1 MMTGIAVP
9 AKIADRAPSAA
20 VIDMSWLAR
29 WETIFHI
36 CLSGLTL
43 MAYSVESVPEIFWT
57 AIAPCTLLILL
68 TWGALELYKTDPLY
82 LLTAGFWFRI
92 AAAAFFGLG
101 GLWRVLATETTLTEI
116 LTFFNPSQDEM
127 NKAQMVVTVSIC
139 IIIAVSNLVE
149 GSRRKATTSNLIPV
163 EAEKW
168 LPAFTFGCLLIGIP
182 VLVYFTMQTLLG
194 FEAETNGFTALGN
207 LAYLGIFLAVYAG
220 FRGKK
225 MMLLLGIA
233 GTALLVL
240 HGAVLAIKQV
250 MLLPLIM
257 AAIAHLLCRPKLR
270 NAVLWAA
277 GIGLTYALS
286 APYVTYSRTEAFH
299 RYGMLTPT
307 LAVRL
312 QLIDN
317 YLAGDRGDF
326 AAVDDYQLWLARI
339 SYLPSQAF
347 AVASYDAGRR
357 ATSVDLALYVLVPRL
372 LMPDKPD
379 FLPGVDYNVAVFANG
394 DSQSSPSLVAEG
406 YYVGGWPGVIFWMSL
421 YGAEI
426 GLYSREAIRRL
437 RAGDMLFLPVILI
450 ALQVGQGATDWIV
463 GVILGSGVIIA
474 FAYAASWVAHCALKY
489 LWSETKRLAAT

>member
-1 MMTGIAVP
+1 MAGTAAP
-9 AKIADRAPSAA
+9 AEIVDRAPSAA
-20 VIDMSWLAR
+20 ISDMSGLGR
-29 WETIFHI
+29 WETILHI
-36 CLSGLTL
+36 CLSSLTL
-43 MAYSVESVPEIFWT
+43 MAYSIVSVPEIFWT

-68 TWGALELYKTDPLY
+68 IWGALELFRTDPFY

-101 GLWRVLATETTLTEI
+101 GLWRVLATETTVTAVLAY
-116 LTFFNPSQDEM
+116 FNPSQDEM
-127 NKAQMVVTVSIC
+127 QKAQTVVIVSIC

-168 LPAFTFGCLLIGIP
+168 LPAFTCGCLLIGVP
-182 VLVYFTMQTLLG
+182 ALVYFTMQTLLG
-194 FEAETNGFTALGN
+194 FEAATNGFSEIGN
-207 LAYLGIFLAVYAG
+207 LVYLGIFLAVYAG

-225 MMLLLGIA
+225 MMLLLGIV
-233 GTALLVL
+233 GTVLLVL
-240 HGAVLAIKQV
+240 LGALLTTKQY
-250 MLLPLIM
+250 MLLPLIL
-257 AAIAHLLCRPKLR
+257 AAIAHLLYRPKLR

-277 GIGLTYALS
+277 GIGLVYALS
-286 APYVTYSRTEAFH
+286 APYVAYSREEGVR

-326 AAVDDYQLWLARI
+326 ALSDDYQPWLARI
-339 SYLPSQAF
+339 SYLTAQAF

-357 ATSVDLALYVLVPRL
+357 GTSVDLAPYVLVPRL
-372 LMPDKPD
+372 LMPDKPV
-379 FLPGVDYNVAVFANG
+379 FLPGVDFNVAALANG

-421 YGAEI
+421 YGAVI
-426 GLYSREAIRRL
+426 GFYSREAIRRL
-437 RAGDMLFLPVILI
+437 RAGHMVFLPVILI
-450 ALQVGQGATDWIV
+450 ALQVGQNATGWIV
-463 GVILGSGVIIA
+463 GDLLGTGVLIV
-474 FAYAASWVAHCALKY
+474 FAYTATWAAHCAVQSI
-489 LWSETKRLAAT
+489 WSRTKRLAAT